1 LIAARVLIHHG
12 SAMPLAIREATDRDA
27 ERIHEV
33 HVASVRGL
41 CGAAYEPKVIDG
53 WLRGRSAA
61 GYTRGIG
68 DGAMLVAELDAVV
81 VGFCH
86 AMQDEIIALF
96 VHPASAG
103 QGVGAALLS
112 TGLERAARSGRAVR
126 LESTLN
132 AVAFYERF
140 GFRALGRSTV
150 RRNDV
155 DIPVVLMERRA
166 G

>member
-1 LIAARVLIHHG
+1 MTLLIRQ
-12 SAMPLAIREATDRDA
+12 ATDRDA

-33 HVASVRGL
+33 HLASVRGL
-41 CGAAYEPKVIDG
+41 CRTAYEPKVIDG

-61 GYTRGIG
+61 GYAVGIG
-68 DGAMLVAELDAVV
+68 QGAMFVAEIDAVV

-86 AMQDEIIALF
+86 AIQDEIIAMF
-96 VHPASAG
+96 VHPASTG

-112 TGLERAARSGRAVR
+112 NALERAARSGRVVR

-155 DIPVVLMERRA
+155 DIPVVIMERQS
-166 G
+166 